1 MNHHHAKSSPIDAR
15 ILLALKSATVLGIAV
30 ATLGIVYSFDT
41 TRRTQTP
48 TTQPVGTPASLAGQ
62 YRFQVGTPGP
72 GAMAPNIRLA
82 SSDGTE
88 FNLAALRGKT
98 VLLFFQE
105 GIMCPACWDQIR
117 DIEAN
122 FAQFRALGIDQM
134 VSISTDSRDV
144 LKQKDA
150 IDHYQTPLLSDPNLA
165 VSHTYTTN
173 QYGMMG
179 DHMNG
184 HSFILVGP
192 EGKILWRADYGGAP
206 DYTMFVPT
214 RNLIADIHQ
223 GLNAH
228 AVKP

>member
-1 MNHHHAKSSPIDAR
+1 MNHNQAKFSPINAR
-15 ILLALKSATVLGIAV
+15 VLLALKSAAVLGIAV
-30 ATLGIVYSFDT
+30 ATLGIVYSLDT
-41 TRRTQTP
+41 IRRTQTP
-48 TTQPVGTPASLAGQ
+48 PTQTAGTPLAGQ

-72 GAMAPNIRLA
+72 GTMAPNVRLA
-82 SSDGTE
+82 SSDGSE

-122 FAQFRALGIDQM
+122 FAQFQALGIDQM
-134 VSISTDSRDV
+134 VSISTDSLDV

-192 EGKILWRADYGGAP
+192 DGQILWRADYGGAP

-214 RNLIADIHQ
+214 RNLIADMQQ
-223 GLNAH
+223 GLNR
-228 AVKP
+228 VQ